1 MSMKF
6 RKSFSFILA
15 GIIAVS
21 MTGCVNQH
29 PEDTGSAVDGNFLRL
44 IATSPAVADIC
55 NRLNLDLVGVCE
67 TSSELPEQYADLP
80 TVGMPMNPDLEIIK
94 SLNPDYVL
102 SPSTLQNDLQ
112 PKYAAT
118 GVNSLF
124 LNLQSVEGMYASIS
138 DLGKKFDR
146 EEEAQALVDEYNAF
160 MEEYRSKNEGKESP
174 TVLVLMGLPGSYI
187 VATDNSY
194 VGSLVKL
201 AGGTNVYGDGDGQEF
216 LFANTEDMKLKDAD
230 VIVRAAH
237 GLPDQAR
244 EMFAEEFANNDI
256 WQHFTAVKEGRVY
269 DLDSSLF
276 NMSANFH
283 YAEAL
288 EQLQPIL
295 YGE

>member
-1 MSMKF
+1 MKR
-6 RKSFSFILA
+6 RKLFSLALA
-15 GIIAVS
+15 GVLALSV
-21 MTGCVNQH
+21 TGCVNQH
-29 PEDTGSAVDGNFLRL
+29 PENTGSTADGGSLRL
-44 IATSPAVADIC
+44 IATSPAVAEIC
-55 NRLNLDLVGVCE
+55 GRLDLDLVGVCE
-67 TSSELPEQYADLP
+67 TSSELPEQYAALP

-112 PKYAAT
+112 PKYAAA
-118 GVNSLF
+118 GVPSLF
-124 LNLQSVEGMYASIS
+124 LNLRSVEGMYASIS
-138 DLGKKFDR
+138 DLGEKFGR
-146 EEEAQALVDEYNAF
+146 QEEAQALVDEYNAF
-160 MEEYRSKNEGKESP
+160 MKEYRSKNEGKGSP
-174 TVLVLMGLPGSYI
+174 RVLVLMGLPGSYI
-187 VATDNSY
+187 VATDSSY

-244 EMFAEEFANNDI
+244 EMFAEEFATNDI

-276 NMSANFH
+276 NMSANFR
-283 YAEAL
+283 YEEAL
-288 EQLQPIL
+288 EQLQPML
-295 YGE
+295 YGG

>member
-29 PEDTGSAVDGNFLRL
+29 PEDTGSAVDGNSLRL

-187 VATDNSY
+187 VATDNL
-194 VGSLVKL
+194 SL
-201 AGGTNVYGDGDGQEF
+201 
-216 LFANTEDMKLKDAD
+216 
-230 VIVRAAH
+230 IH
-237 GLPDQAR
+237 
-244 EMFAEEFANNDI
+244 I
-256 WQHFTAVKEGRVY
+256 
-269 DLDSSLF
+269 
-276 NMSANFH
+276 
-283 YAEAL
+283 
-288 EQLQPIL
+288 
-295 YGE
+295 